1 VTPASRDWQ
10 ACRPLWFRLPRAL
23 RITSILAALA
33 LAPLRPRWSFE
44 PERIR
49 ALILVRDLHSAL
61 VPLVE
66 ALLAQGLQASH
77 ILLLDSGSTSSG
89 CLATLAELESRGC
102 RWLRLSPQDQR
113 YGPYAPWLSA
123 SLQSEIH
130 SWHYPYLVSDP
141 DLAVPASIPS
151 TWLADLLTTLN
162 RQRFVL
168 KAALPLAINDLTHP
182 QAAAVI
188 RHEQALH
195 THPAYRLLTRL
206 FLSDHPG
213 AVATTTDTTLAL
225 YRPARFFSTLSI
237 RLPPRYQ
244 IKHLPWYNPYVNT
257 LEYKYYQAHK
267 LKLFGEWSSE
277 PPAAPG
283 P

>member
-1 VTPASRDWQ
+1 MSSPSRDWQ
-10 ACRPLWFRLPRAL
+10 ACRPLWFRVPRAL

-33 LAPLRPRWSFE
+33 LAPLRPRWSFQ

-66 ALLAQGLQASH
+66 ALLAQGLQVNH
-77 ILLLDSGSTSSG
+77 VLLLDSGSTSLG
-89 CLATLAELESRGC
+89 CLTTLAGLERRGC
-102 RWLRLSPQDQR
+102 RWLRLPPQDQR

-123 SLQSEIH
+123 PLLQEIH
-130 SWHYPYLVSDP
+130 SWRYPYLVSDP
-141 DLAVPASIPS
+141 DLAVPSTIPS
-151 TWLADLLTTLN
+151 TWLAELLSTLN
-162 RQRFVL
+162 RHRFIL

-182 QAAAVI
+182 QTPAVI
-188 RHEQALH
+188 QHERSLH

-206 FLSDHPG
+206 FLADHPG
-213 AVATTTDTTLAL
+213 AVVSTTDTTLAL

-244 IKHLPWYNPYVNT
+244 IKHLPWYNYYTNT
-257 LEYKYYQAHK
+257 TEYKYYQVHK
-267 LKLFGEWSSE
+267 LQLFGEWSSKSI
-277 PPAAPG
+277 PSIRH
-283 P
+283 